1 MNTHDNATRVIC
13 TELNLRAYTATTAA
27 AVKEITSS
35 IHGTNP
41 IATTALGRTITS
53 AALMASTL
61 KPESSQSVSIKFS
74 GSGPIGE
81 IHVQA
86 DAAGNIRGYISNP
99 DPDISGE
106 TGGTCFSKAIGAG
119 FLTVMKDL
127 GMKDPYSSVTPIHYG
142 DIAQDLA
149 YYFAASEQ
157 VPSAII
163 IGLELDETG
172 GPASSGGILIQT
184 FPETPADSI
193 SIVENN
199 IRSMKKPLGTLLRA
213 GADILGVL
221 SDLFG
226 GRTMNILQSN
236 GIRHSCRCDKAL
248 IEAILE
254 SLPVRELES
263 MASEDRGARISCS
276 FCKKEYVFSE
286 DELRDVLAG
295 KKSGTM

>member
-27 AVKEITSS
+27 AVKGISS

-53 AALMASTL
+53 AVLMASTL
-61 KPESSQSVSIKFS
+61 KPESSQSVSVKFS

-86 DAAGNIRGYISNP
+86 DAAGNVRGYISNP
-99 DPDISGE
+99 DPDVSAE
-106 TGGTCFSKAIGAG
+106 TGETCFSKAIGAG

-127 GMKDPYSSVTPIHYG
+127 GLKDPYSSVTPIHYG
-142 DIAQDLA
+142 DIAPDLA

-163 IGLELDETG
+163 IGLDLDETG

-184 FPETPADSI
+184 FPETPGDSI

-199 IRSMKKPLGTLLRA
+199 IQSMKKPLGLLLRE
-213 GADILGVL
+213 GSDILGVL

-226 GRTMNILQSN
+226 GKTMNILHSN

-248 IEAILE
+248 IEAILG
-254 SLPVRELES
+254 SLPSGELES

-276 FCKKEYVFSE
+276 FCKKDYVFSE
-286 DELRDVLAG
+286 DELRGILAG
-295 KKSGTM
+295 KKP